1 AGQQVRA
8 AADTQEEEQEE
19 EDAAYVRA
27 LQLTA
32 GTVLAMVLKVAL
44 ELDLFEVIVTAGP
57 GNAMSPEEIAARLL
71 TQNPQAP
78 IWVDRILRL
87 LAANSI
93 VGCTVE
99 SGFDGRLSR
108 KYSME
113 PISKFFTKNHDSS
126 FASVVLLGTDK
137 VYMDVWPHVKDSVLH
152 DGNPA
157 MAAYGMTAFEYQGT
171 DPLDICMSAYYVGGK
186 ERTEDEFQAIAKD
199 AGFSGFNATRVF
211 RNVRHGIHQVATNL
225 AAE

>member
-1 AGQQVRA
+1 MQANRYVPQL
-8 AADTQEEEQEE
+8 TPKEEQEE

-44 ELDLFEVIVTAGP
+44 EPDLFEVIVTAGP
-57 GNAMSPEEIAARLL
+57 GNAMSPEEIAARLP

-108 KYSME
+108 KYSMA
-113 PISKFFTKNHDSS
+113 PISKFFTKSHDSS
-126 FASVVLLGTDK
+126 FASVVWLGTDK
-137 VYMDVWPHVKDSVLH
+137 VYMDV
-152 DGNPA
+152 
-157 MAAYGMTAFEYQGT
+157 
-171 DPLDICMSAYYVGGK
+171 
-186 ERTEDEFQAIAKD
+186 R
-199 AGFSGFNATRVF
+199 
-211 RNVRHGIHQVATNL
+211 
-225 AAE
+225 